1 MKQNKIRI
9 TNALNGPL
17 LCAIQLLIQI
27 QSPTTTNRSL
37 LQYWKAI

>member
-1 MKQNKIRI
+1 MKQNKMFN
-9 TNALNGPL
+9 TNVLNGPL

-37 LQYWKAI
+37 LQYWKTI